1 MGKIIITNI
10 WGKHKDISV
19 VECIEEKTS
28 KEKIKFFSFIN
39 TEDKFINQCRYESVF
54 SFNDG
59 MAKVKMNS
67 CWGVID
73 KNGVELIPATYKH
86 IYTLHN
92 KLFQVCI
99 DNLWGIINSKNE
111 TIVPIIYDYV
121 FPPIQAYIIIKQN
134 GKYGV
139 IDYNGNKHTEA
150 EWNSYNEAL
159 NQLKEKFN
167 LI

>member
-73 KNGVELIPATYKH
+73 KNGV
-86 IYTLHN
+86 
-92 KLFQVCI
+92 
-99 DNLWGIINSKNE
+99 
-111 TIVPIIYDYV
+111 
-121 FPPIQAYIIIKQN
+121 YIIEIDSFGKKAVKEEAQMIQQNFGMRNMQKTSQLRLPLQILKDKAKIKN
-134 GKYGV
+134 
-139 IDYNGNKHTEA
+139 NF
-150 EWNSYNEAL
+150 SF
-159 NQLKEKFN
+159 FN
-167 LI
+167 